1 MASKRGRFRRI
12 RAGLAAHK
20 RTVLGALLLMVVV
33 SVSSLVVT
41 QYLWFYINVIGF
53 ERIAVAALLLVAAL
67 LVGIEVRVRLA
78 RRRK

>member
-1 MASKRGRFRRI
+1 MALKRGRFRRI
-12 RAGLAAHK
+12 RASLAAHK
-20 RTVLGALLLMVVV
+20 RAVLGALLLMLIV
-33 SVSSLVVT
+33 SASSLVVT

-78 RRRK
+78 RRRR